1 MGERENKVI
10 TTQERYKKIINN
22 SITKLEKAVK
32 KGTPIM
38 AGGSPFTLTEDS
50 VTALK
55 DYINANI
62 ELFEKTW
69 DFVLET
75 FNDHEP
81 RYSEIRNFRRAYV
94 LESKGKLSTGIGED
108 YEFDLEDFCSSR
120 NEYWAIYVV
129 TNIVTNMGSLFE
141 SIYKRLEAVIKDRKA
156 SVKVDKAT
164 AKERKFKELRDKFY
178 EVKLGNVPTMTVFLN
193 EWKENYK
200 EYYTNE
206 ENIERAKNAMES
218 AKKKFDDYD
227 AKYDFR
233 DKEYSYYTYCD
244 LRDFYNKKNTEYR
257 LFCRTSEQLQKDAD
271 DGANYLEAEFIWAVA
286 KYCEDIDSVELHF
299 QHGKLNG
306 VVTGK
311 DGKKWSVNTIMA
323 GGYNIQC
330 LHLRTL
336 IHEI

>member
-1 MGERENKVI
+1 MGDRENKVI
-10 TTQERYKKIINN
+10 ATQERYRKIINN

-32 KGTPIM
+32 KGAPIM
-38 AGGSPFTLTEDS
+38 VYGTAVTLTEDS
-50 VTALK
+50 VSALK
-55 DYINANI
+55 DYINANLD
-62 ELFEKTW
+62 LFEKTW
-69 DFVLET
+69 GFVMET
-75 FNDHEP
+75 LNDHEP
-81 RYSEIRNFRRAYV
+81 KHSEIRNFQSTQIP
-94 LESKGKLSTGIGED
+94 ESKIKHSNSSWRGD
-108 YEFDLEDFCSSR
+108 EFDLEAFCSSR
-120 NEYWAIYVV
+120 NEYWAIDSV
-129 TNIVTNMGSLFE
+129 TNIVINMGSLFE

-156 SVKVDKAT
+156 SAKVDKAT

-178 EVKLGNVPTMTVFLN
+178 EVKLGDVPTMTVFLN
-193 EWKENYK
+193 EWKESYK

-233 DKEYSYYTYCD
+233 DKEYSYYAYCD

-257 LFCRTSEQLQKDAD
+257 LFCRTREQLQKDAD

-306 VVTGK
+306 IVTGK